1 MNLAVSAVEYVNNV
15 KNGNITVE
23 EFIAKTFEHI
33 KKHDVKLHAYI
44 SLNDKALEQAKHI
57 DKKIRAKEHV
67 GAFCGMPISI
77 KDNICTKG
85 TKTTCASKML
95 ENFVSPYDATVVSK
109 LKSEDAIIVG
119 KTNLDEFAMGA
130 TTEFSAYG
138 PSKNPWNTDYVPGGS
153 SGGSAVAVSAMECV
167 VSLGSDTGGSVRNP
181 ASFCSIVGLK
191 PTYGLISRY
200 GLVSFA
206 NSIEQ
211 IGPFA
216 RRVEDIGL
224 LLNHIA
230 GKDKNDNTTIDNQN
244 QDYLD
249 GIDVGI
255 SGKKIGII
263 SEMSRGDGIDKNV
276 ENSFWRAVST
286 FEELGAKIEEISL
299 DLVRFTIAAYY
310 VLTTA
315 EAGSNLSRYDN
326 IRYGYDF
333 DLEGYEFKSY
343 ISKARKRFGHEVTR
357 RMILGGFVPSA
368 GYAGRYLLKAL
379 KVKSKLKKEVAGAFK
394 KFDFLISPTVPILP
408 FRIGE
413 KIEDPLALYLADI
426 NTVTAN
432 LTGIPAISVP
442 YEIYKG
448 LPIGIQIH
456 ANILQEKQLLQAAYA
471 LQTKTKLPR
480 VPL

>member
-1 MNLAVSAVEYVNNV
+1 MNLAISAVEYVDNV

-23 EFIAKTFEHI
+23 EFIAKTFEQI
-33 KKHDVKLHAYI
+33 KKHDRNLHAYI
-44 SLNDKALEQAKHI
+44 SLNDSAIEQARQI
-57 DKKIRAKEHV
+57 DKKIKAKERV
-67 GAFCGMPISI
+67 GAFYGMPISI
-77 KDNICTKG
+77 KDNICVKG

-95 ENFVSPYDATVVSK
+95 ENFVAPYDATVISK
-109 LKSEDAIIVG
+109 LKSNDAIIIG

-153 SGGSAVAVSAMECV
+153 SGGSAVAVSALECIA
-167 VSLGSDTGGSVRNP
+167 SLGSDTGGSVRNP
-181 ASFCSIVGLK
+181 ASFCSVVGLK

-216 RRVEDIGL
+216 RRVEDVAF

-244 QDYLD
+244 QDYLAD
-249 GIDVGI
+249 IKEGI

-263 SEMSRGDGIDKNV
+263 SEMSKGEGIDKNV
-276 ENSFWRAVST
+276 EKSFWRAVST
-286 FEELGAKIEEISL
+286 FEGLGAKIEEISL
-299 DLVRFTIAAYY
+299 DLIRFTIATYY

-326 IRYGYDF
+326 LRYGYDL

-343 ISKARKRFGHEVTR
+343 ISKARKKFGPEVTR

-368 GYAGRYLLKAL
+368 GYAGKYLLKAL
-379 KVKSKLKKEVAGAFK
+379 KVKSKLKKEIANAFK

-408 FRIGE
+408 FKIGE

-442 YEIYKG
+442 YEFHDG

-456 ANILQEKQLLQAAYA
+456 ANALQEKQLLQAAYA
-471 LQTKTKLPR
+471 LQSKTKLQG